1 MFAHGRTWYWK
12 HGNQRIVDNNRD
24 IYTDILAHESLQA
37 LCPGAGIEYD
47 DVDWIAT
54 GHVLTS
60 SSFSLMGQKIVL
72 ARLFDRSWL
81 HRNLLLTARYG
92 HVPANVRSNP
102 HADASMVWIQNN
114 PLSWCQTCATNS
126 VEDRSH
132 WLAQCPS
139 SEAKNIRGKWL
150 KKLNQHVSK
159 KLAGLHNHLKRQF
172 IILPNGTI
180 TYQGSAQRASLLMAG
195 YIPKQWW
202 QIVYNHESQRLNTP
216 PNTHDRKKLDLLEDE
231 YYRFLRWHGKQLL
244 PHLWRPMIKLRQDHY
259 VRRGA
264 DLELTRDTAALT
276 TEPSDTTS
284 TQTPSNNQ

>member
-1 MFAHGRTWYWK
+1 
-12 HGNQRIVDNNRD
+12 
-24 IYTDILAHESLQA
+24 
-37 LCPGAGIEYD
+37 
-47 DVDWIAT
+47 
-54 GHVLTS
+54 
-60 SSFSLMGQKIVL
+60 
-72 ARLFDRSWL
+72 
-81 HRNLLLTARYG
+81 
-92 HVPANVRSNP
+92 
-102 HADASMVWIQNN
+102 MVWIQNN

-244 PHLWRPMIKLRQDHY
+244 PHLWRPMTKLRQDHY

-276 TEPSDTTS
+276 TEPNDTTS